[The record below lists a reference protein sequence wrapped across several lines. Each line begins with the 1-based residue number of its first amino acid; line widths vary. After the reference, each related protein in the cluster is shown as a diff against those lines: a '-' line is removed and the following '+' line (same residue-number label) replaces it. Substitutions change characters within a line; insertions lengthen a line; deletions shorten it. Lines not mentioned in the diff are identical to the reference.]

1 MNKKMTFELRKD
13 AKLAN
18 NIFNQP
24 DAVYARDGYGKG
36 LVELGEKNEKVV
48 VLTGDLSESTRCHWF
63 AEKFPKRFIQVGVA
77 EQNMMGLAAGLA
89 LSGKTPFVSSYATF
103 SPGRAWDQLRVS
115 AGYSNTNVKVAGAHA
130 GISVGPDGATHQA
143 LEDIASVRC
152 IPNFVVE
159 VPCDWLECKKTTLA
173 FAEHKGPCY
182 FRFGREK
189 TPVLTTSETPFE
201 IGKAQ
206 IFKDGTDVAIIA
218 CGAMVYE
225 SLIAAKRLDEK
236 GISACVVNNHT
247 IKPLDVKTITKVA
260 KECGAVV
267 TAEEHQVQG
276 GMGSAIAECLA
287 ENYPVPMKFVG
298 MQDTFGESG
307 EPREL
312 LDKYKMNSSEIERKA
327 LEVVKRK

>member
-1 MNKKMTFELRKD
+1 MTFELRKE
-13 AKLAN
+13 AKLASN
-18 NIFNQP
+18 LFDKP
-24 DAVYARDGYGKG
+24 EMVYTRDGYGKG
-36 LVELGEKNEKVV
+36 LVELGEKNDKVV

-89 LSGKTPFVSSYATF
+89 LSGKIPFVSSYATF

-115 AGYSNTNVKVAGAHA
+115 VGYSKTNVKVAGAHA

-173 FAEHKGPCY
+173 FAEYTGPCY

-189 TPVLTTSETPFE
+189 IPTLTTPETPFE

-206 IFKDGTDVAIIA
+206 IFKEGSDVAIIA

-225 SLIAAKRLDEK
+225 ALLAAKRLDEK

-247 IKPLDVKTITKVA
+247 IKPLDEKTIISVA
-260 KECGAVV
+260 KKCGAVV

-276 GMGSAIAECLA
+276 GMGSAVAECLVQ
-287 ENYPVPMKFVG
+287 NQPVPMRFIG

-312 LDKYKMNSSEIERKA
+312 LDKYKMNALEIERKA
-327 LEVVKRK
+327 LELVKIK